1 MITPGRVGVGEPT
14 TQTKQIDNVEL
25 TQPAPSGE
33 LVERQIIGV
42 GDPEDWNKIAKVRGD
57 DPDPTD
63 LGIVVRPIGGAT
75 DSNYDSGI
83 LDVTDTPTPIT
94 AQTTQVR
101 TVLLFN
107 DATQLRH
114 FTLADGDANPYITA
128 MPVSAKSVV
137 PLNFGGAALSNG
149 IVVSCNSGQTSLRVQ
164 IVGRQ

>member
-14 TQTKQIDNVEL
+14 TPTKQIDNVAL
-25 TQPAPSGE
+25 QQPDTT
-33 LVERQIIGV
+33 LVERQVIGI
-42 GDPEDWNKIAKVRGD
+42 GDPEDWSKIAKVRGD

-63 LGIVVRPIGGAT
+63 LGVVVRPVGGSAIPDT
-75 DSNYDSGI
+75 NYDSGI

-107 DATQLRH
+107 DASQLRH

-128 MPVSAKSVV
+128 MPVNAKAVL

-149 IVVSCNSGQTSLRVQ
+149 IVISCNSGQTGLRVQ
-164 IVGRQ
+164 FVGRQ